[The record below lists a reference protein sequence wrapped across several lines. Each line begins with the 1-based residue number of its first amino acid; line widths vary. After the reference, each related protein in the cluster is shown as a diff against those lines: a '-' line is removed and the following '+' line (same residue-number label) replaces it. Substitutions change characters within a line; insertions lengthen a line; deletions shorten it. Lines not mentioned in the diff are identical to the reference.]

1 MLVGRTRASFLT
13 LAFCV
18 IFVVPACSP
27 SASGTSGGP
36 LSTQP
41 ACPASFAAVG
51 GASCS
56 VEGQAC
62 TYLVPCPTFP
72 SNATCVCRG
81 GSFSCTGFGDASTS
95 CPALSTTQACPVT
108 EKSAS
113 GLFCSD
119 LGLICTYASVCRGI
133 PTFDSCQCIGARS
146 ADEQSH
152 FECSR
157 PCVLLGDAT
166 APSPEA
172 SPPDAAGTDAEE
184 DARSSPPA
192 DSAPSPDGAGDP

>member
-1 MLVGRTRASFLT
+1 MLVGRTRASFLA
-13 LAFCV
+13 LAFCG
-18 IFVVPACSP
+18 ILAVPACS

-62 TYLVPCPTFP
+62 TYLVPCPTFA
-72 SNATCVCRG
+72 SNANCVCRG

-119 LGLICTYASVCRGI
+119 LGLICTYASVCPGI

-172 SPPDAAGTDAEE
+172 SPPDAAGTDAAE
-184 DARSSPPA
+184 DARSSPPV
-192 DSAPSPDGAGDP
+192 DSSSSPDGAGDP